1 MAQAKH
7 VTRLRNL
14 GLQGPFAKK
23 DWATE
28 SRNTADGYYV
38 TLEIPITRVAS
49 TTAQTTEVTPALN
62 AKIVQCVQAILV
74 TTTAEV
80 TGTTKTISIGI
91 GAAGNNIMNA
101 ASCAALG
108 GSGQHVSAAVNV
120 TPSTNKL
127 TYTLGAN
134 NFAEFT
140 GYAIITLFVIE

>member
-1 MAQAKH
+1 MAQAKNIS
-7 VTRLRNL
+7 RLRNL
-14 GLQGPFAKK
+14 GLQGAYGRK
-23 DWATE
+23 DYSTE

-38 TLEIPITRVAS
+38 TVEIPIVRVAS
-49 TTAQTTEVTPALN
+49 TAAQTTEVTPSLK
-62 AKIVQCVQAILV
+62 AKIVQVVQAILV

-80 TGTTKTISIGI
+80 TSTTKTISIGI
-91 GAAGNNIMNA
+91 GAAGNNVINA

-108 GSGQHVSAAVNV
+108 GSGQHVSAAINV

-140 GYAIITLFVIE
+140 GYAIVTLFVIE